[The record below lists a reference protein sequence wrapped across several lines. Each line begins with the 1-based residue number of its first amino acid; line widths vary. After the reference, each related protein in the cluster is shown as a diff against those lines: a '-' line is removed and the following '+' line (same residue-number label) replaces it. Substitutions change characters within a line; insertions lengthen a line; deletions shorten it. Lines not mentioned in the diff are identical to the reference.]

1 MLTVPCNAASH
12 EARKGYALQLFLA
25 HSKALRASCQGN
37 STGQSNKAG
46 LPEITGRIIA
56 IGNPSGAFSKISN
69 TNGFTGGTSS
79 KFTEMYFNASFANN
93 IYGSSSTVMPDSVS
107 TSCVIYLGK

>member
-1 MLTVPCNAASH
+1 MHIT
-12 EARKGYALQLFLA
+12 
-25 HSKALRASCQGN
+25 KALRAWCQGN

-79 KFTEMYFNASFANN
+79 KFTEMHFNASLANN
-93 IYGSSSTVMPDSVS
+93 IYGSSSTVMPDSVNM
-107 TSCVIYLGK
+107 SCVIYLGK